1 MTKKELYDAIQIF
14 LREVMLT
21 EQDQNE
27 NTDESQEESLS
38 LINCGHKT
46 F

>member
-27 NTDESQEESLS
+27 NTDEAQEESLS
-38 LINCGHKT
+38 LINCGYKT